1 VKTYLRNAFAKLG
14 INSRVQL
21 TQLIRGSDEPTSEN
35 PRAAT
40 YPQFRP

>member
-21 TQLIRGSDEPTSEN
+21 TQLIRRSDATTSEN
-35 PRAAT
+35 PRATT